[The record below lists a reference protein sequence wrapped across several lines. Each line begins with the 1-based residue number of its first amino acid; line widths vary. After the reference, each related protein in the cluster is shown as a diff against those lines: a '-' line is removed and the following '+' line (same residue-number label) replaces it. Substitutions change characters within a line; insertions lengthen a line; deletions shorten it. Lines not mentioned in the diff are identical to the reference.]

1 MSRRIA
7 HLNSFLTLAL
17 AVLAVLALAAPAAAQ
32 TTVVSNL
39 KQGNVTR
46 SSLTAIDAAQSFT
59 GTGGSLSAIKV
70 KFFSAPSGVT
80 VTLRTGVS
88 ASSAGTTVATLTN
101 PSSLVAGDLSFTAPA
116 NTTLNATTTY
126 WVVVEGTGGE
136 VRFTGSDAEDSGA
149 ATGWSI
155 GNKSRTRLASST
167 AGFSTEPDDV
177 VMLSVEGT
185 AITAPPAPPAPSVS
199 TASTTSL
206 RVAWRP
212 PSSDGGSA
220 ITDYDVR
227 WKERFQADTE
237 WTEIAD
243 TTASVARH
251 TTVTG
256 LSWGKTY
263 DVQVRAQNAV
273 GNGAWSASARGTT
286 YGVPAGGESLDP
298 PTTPCSGTSCMAVP
312 AAAYVVPGPGAG
324 QFTVHWD
331 WSAGSQ
337 SDVNTWR
344 ILVFDESITELTGNR
359 EFGIDKAAR
368 SFTLPSAGKP
378 ALLGNKQYRIALAGK
393 RTSDNVQQSVGWNRT
408 LIRPAQ
414 AWTTPGT
421 TSLSLSGT
429 HCATCPAVPTATARP
444 GPGAGEITV
453 EWVPGTDSTRPAA
466 TSWIVSLDDLGIR
479 LDADLRS
486 RTFTGLMP
494 TQSYSV
500 SLLAVSSSGTTSVE
514 GTVRA
519 AWRSSTAGVYA
530 PEIERVRIVSSP
542 THDSG
547 GGRFDTYA
555 RGDTILVD
563 VELNAPVTVTGAN
576 SDVNL
581 KLAVGAN
588 TRSAPLDQVLY
599 GDQTLRFAYEVV
611 AGDAD
616 TDQLGLHE
624 EASKNIVFLSGTPAA
639 TIVGTDGGA
648 DADLRFSGGFFSGA
662 TRSKVDGT
670 VTSVAGPVPE
680 SATMNGRTLTVTFN
694 KALGSVYSPDL
705 VQNFLVQGAGP
716 WSYGDRN
723 AYFHPERA
731 RRNTNNIRQLIL
743 EMDPNNREVWARAGD
758 EVTLTHSFVTG
769 RQLTDTNGNA
779 APAFRDFAVTNTT
792 PGTGGPLPVRADVA
806 GRSLRIEFDKDLK
819 TTSVPAAS
827 AFTVRSRDADND
839 HWSMT
844 GTGTVV
850 IDGAEV
856 FVTLDSA
863 VGRGEQVVRASYAKP
878 STNPLQDTNGND
890 APAFTGYKVK
900 YNVDVRGPA
909 IADAAMNATGSTSAK
924 TVLYFDEPL
933 DMTSVP
939 APGDFGFEGVGNT
952 ATTEFE
958 AATAIVEGN
967 SVVLTHTL
975 RPKMNEWYDV
985 TYTAG
990 TNPILDLSGNRTTF
1004 TEQRV
1009 RAYTTGQGVFRGAQV
1024 DGATVKVSMLQ
1035 ALDPAYVPAPSAFGL
1050 WALDIAEGQ
1059 TERRRL
1065 PHLHVVSV
1073 ALERHLVVLELSRPV
1088 NPCSG
1093 TQVFRLSYDN
1103 TVANH
1108 LRSYDGTRANKFGAD
1123 HTHNPVTNDR
1133 ASWCGRNWLVGS
1145 RTGSVILR
1153 SRRPFARDRGE
1164 PQPGWFTVSASG
1176 GPVRVTGAAFSADD
1190 PHELELEVDRSFAR
1204 SERVTVSY
1212 RRPAAVDGLW
1222 DVDGKQ
1228 LADVV
1233 DAAVTNES
1241 PAATAPAFDDGA
1253 AVTLTVAENHA
1264 DGAVIGTVAATDED
1278 GDRVSYWLSGDDAES
1293 FEIGAKGA
1301 ISVKRGIALN
1311 HEAQA
1316 SYVFTAKVTDGEDA
1330 TGHAESDPVA
1340 DDTIEVTVEVT
1351 DVREPPGAVTDVTVA
1366 RASRTSLSVS
1376 WTAPAD
1382 PGAVPVST
1390 YDLRWFAGGRDP
1402 RDAAD
1407 WTEVLDVGAG
1417 TSATLEGLQRN
1428 TAYRVQVR
1436 AVGQGAGPWSA
1447 SANGHTGTAAPLTAE
1462 LRGVPS
1468 GHDGA
1473 RPFAFEIVFSEE
1485 FHGLRLS
1492 AFGSGAL
1499 EVANGRFVD
1508 AERVVSG
1515 ENRRVRVRVRPSGE
1529 EDVTVTLLATADCG
1543 AAGAVCTTDGR
1554 RLSNTVS
1561 ATVSGPEPVVVNTPA
1576 TGAPGISGEARVGE
1590 TLTATTD
1597 GIADADGLGG
1607 ASFAFQWVSGGNRG
1621 DADIAGATGSSYTL
1635 AKSDEGR
1642 RIKVRAS
1649 FTDDAGHAE
1658 VLTSAATAAVE
1669 PLRPLTAEFRGVPG
1683 EHDGARPFGF
1693 EVVFSEDF
1701 AGLRLAAFTSGALA
1715 VTGGRVVDAQRATRG
1730 SNRVVSVRVRPAS
1743 HEDVAVTLQAAGS
1756 CPASD
1761 AVCAADGRGL
1771 SNSVSARVTGP
1782 PGLSVADA
1790 RVEEGAGA
1798 VLEFAV
1804 RLDRAASGPV
1814 TVDYRTMDGSA
1825 KAGED
1830 YDAASGTLTFAA
1842 GETSQSVRVTVRDDE
1857 HDEGEET
1864 LALRL
1869 SNPSGAWMSDREGT
1883 GTIVNR
1889 DLMPAAL
1896 LARFGRSTAE
1906 QVVDQVEE
1914 RMSAP
1919 REGGFRA
1926 QLLGREYRP
1935 GTEGDFALGFLSS
1948 FSPMGAGADPTGGA
1962 GLGAAVPAGSSAL
1975 AGAFGAD
1982 TSGLGGM
1989 TAAGGMTDVTGRQQP
2004 GRGDAPGG
2012 GLFGSLSPSGDLLSN
2027 SGFELNRA
2035 SHGGTLSVWSRSSR
2049 SYFNGME
2056 GALSLNGDVRTT
2068 MFGADW
2074 ARGPLT
2080 VGLSVGHTRG
2090 LGGYEGRSAG
2100 AMTTAMTGFYPWLG
2114 YRVNDRV
2121 SVWAVSGYGRGSLAL
2136 TPEGAGELETG
2147 MSMAMTAVGTRGELF
2162 GSTGGLALAF
2172 KADALWVGATTELLE
2187 GPAGRLNASETGVT
2201 RVRTALE
2208 GSRGFALGGGRVSL
2222 TPTVEVGVRR
2232 DGGDA
2237 ETGAGLDLGG
2247 GVVFMDAVMGLSLDV
2262 RVRTLLAHQA
2272 EGFAERGLS
2281 VSFGWDPAPSSP
2293 LGLSARLMPS
2303 WGGSATGGAEALWG
2317 GQLASGSGTLPMSGG
2332 GGGQLDAEVG
2342 YGLPVGARFVGTPR
2356 LGLRS
2361 STYGREYRAGWGLG
2375 VLDTSTLN
2383 LDLGL
2388 EAQRRESPMAGGTGT
2403 GLLARATLSW

>member
-1 MSRRIA
+1 MSRLIA
-7 HLNSFLTLAL
+7 HPNSFLRPAL
-17 AVLAVLALAAPAAAQ
+17 AVLAALALAAPAAAQ
-32 TTVVSNL
+32 TTLVSNL
-39 KQGNVTR
+39 GKTTSSATSLASNSVAVQFTAGNGG
-46 SSLTAIDAAQSFT
+46 SLTAIVVD
-59 GTGGSLSAIKV
+59 
-70 KFFSAPSGVT
+70 FSTAPSGVT
-80 VTLRTGVS
+80 VK
-88 ASSAGTTVATLTN
+88 VATGDTNVDNLVSPVTLSN
-101 PSSLVAGDLSFTAPA
+101 PSSFAVGNNTFTAPA
-116 NTTLNATTTY
+116 NTVLSASTY
-126 WVVVEGTGGE
+126 WVVIEGTSGNLPL
-136 VRFTGSDAEDSGA
+136 VFSDAEDLGA
-149 ATGWSI
+149 AKGWSI
-155 GNKSRTRLASST
+155 ADAAKTRTSGGTGPFTGSLT
-167 AGFSTEPDDV
+167 NVPKI
-177 VMLSVEGT
+177 SVRGT
-185 AITAPPAPPAPSVS
+185 AFTAPPAPPAPSVS

-206 RVAWRP
+206 RVAWRAP
-212 PSSDGGSA
+212 LSDGGRA

-243 TTASVARH
+243 TTASTARH

-256 LSWGKTY
+256 LSAGKTY

-286 YGVPAGGESLDP
+286 W
-298 PTTPCSGTSCMAVP
+298 AVP
-312 AAAYVVPGPGAG
+312 AVRGTRALSAPTTTCTSHCPAALSSSTVTGGPGSR
-324 QFTVHWD
+324 QVTVD
-331 WSAGSQ
+331 WTWAQGTEKAVVTWELSIIPLGDTNPATTVSPASFDPNARSLTATLPASYISSQHGRTQLSAG
-337 SDVNTWR
+337 DRYRVELRAIVNT
-344 ILVFDESITELTGNR
+344 VGSIRARR
-359 EFGIDKAAR
+359 EMGWIETYVGK
-368 SFTLPSAGKP
+368 LPDP
-378 ALLGNKQYRIALAGK
+378 AHA
-393 RTSDNVQQSVGWNRT
+393 
-408 LIRPAQ
+408 
-414 AWTTPGT
+414 
-421 TSLSLSGT
+421 
-429 HCATCPAVPTATARP
+429 
-444 GPGAGEITV
+444 
-453 EWVPGTDSTRPAA
+453 
-466 TSWIVSLDDLGIR
+466 
-479 LDADLRS
+479 
-486 RTFTGLMP
+486 
-494 TQSYSV
+494 
-500 SLLAVSSSGTTSVE
+500 
-514 GTVRA
+514 
-519 AWRSSTAGVYA
+519 YA

-611 AGDAD
+611 AGDTD

-639 TIVGTDGGA
+639 TIVGTDNGVA
-648 DADLRFSGGFFSGA
+648 ADLRFSGGFFSGA

-731 RRNTNNIRQLIL
+731 RRNTNNTRQLIL

-769 RQLTDTNGNA
+769 KQLTDTNGNA

-806 GRSLRIEFDKDLK
+806 GTSLRIEFDRALK

-827 AFTVRSRDADND
+827 AFTVQSRDADND

-850 IDGAEV
+850 ISGAEV
-856 FVTLDSA
+856 LVTLDSA

-939 APGDFGFEGVGNT
+939 APGDFEFEGVGNT

-958 AATAIVEGN
+958 AATSIVEGN

-990 TNPILDLSGNRTTF
+990 TNPILDRSGNPTTF

-1024 DGATVKVSMLQ
+1024 DGATVKVSMVQ

-1103 TVANH
+1103 TVDNH
-1108 LRSYDGTRANKFGAD
+1108 LRSYDGTVANKFGAD

-1212 RRPAAVDGLW
+1212 RRPAAADGLW

-1301 ISVKRGIALN
+1301 ISVRRGIALN

-1330 TGHAESDPVA
+1330 TGHAEGDPVA

-1462 LRGVPS
+1462 LRRVPS

-1499 EVANGRFVD
+1499 EVANGRFLD

-1515 ENRRVRVRVRPSGE
+1515 ENRRVRVRVRPAGE
-1529 EDVTVTLLATADCG
+1529 EDVTVTLVATADCG

-1561 ATVSGPEPVVVNTPA
+1561 ATVSGPEPAVVNTPA

-1621 DADIAGATGSSYTL
+1621 DADITGATGSSYTL

-1790 RVEEGAGA
+1790 RVEEAAGA

-1842 GETSQSVRVTVRDDE
+1842 GETSRSVRVTVRDDE

-1948 FSPMGAGADPTGGA
+1948 FSPMGTGAGAAGGA
-1962 GLGAAVPAGSSAL
+1962 GLGAAAPAGSSAL

-1982 TSGLGGM
+1982 TSGLGGL
-1989 TAAGGMTDVTGRQQP
+1989 TAAGGMTAGGGVTDVTGRQQP
-2004 GRGDAPGG
+2004 GRGGARGG
-2012 GLFGSLSPSGDLLSN
+2012 GLFGSLAPGGDLLSN

-2222 TPTVEVGVRR
+2222 TPTVEVGLRR

-2247 GVVFMDAVMGLSLDV
+2247 GLVFMDAVMGLSLDV

-2281 VSFGWDPAPSSP
+2281 VSFGWDPAPGSP

-2317 GQLASGSGTLPMSGG
+2317 GQLASGSGSLPVSGA

-2388 EAQRRESPMAGGTGT
+2388 EAQRRESPTAGGAGN